1 MILALCT
8 AVSLSAQVITDGSH
22 WFDGSA
28 YYTAAELEGSILFS
42 GASADGTYDENDE
55 TYFPCYDCTYG

>member
-1 MILALCT
+1 MRKFATMILALCT

-28 YYTAAELEGSILFS
+28 WYTATELEGGNVLPGCEKWI
-42 GASADGTYDENDE
+42 
-55 TYFPCYDCTYG
+55 